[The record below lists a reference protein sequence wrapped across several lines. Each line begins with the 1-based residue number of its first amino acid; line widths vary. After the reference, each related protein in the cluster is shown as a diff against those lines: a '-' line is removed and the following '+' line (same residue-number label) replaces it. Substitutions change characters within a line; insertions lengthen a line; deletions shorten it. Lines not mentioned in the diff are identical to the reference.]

1 LALANKCSL
10 PGLTDYAEQ
19 ARYGDNST
27 KILDIFIQVMNYQT
41 SFNTNGTITAIPI
54 LVYHNIDYKN
64 SSSNITSEWIKH
76 STIDV
81 NLFDRG
87 NEIPT

>member
-1 LALANKCSL
+1 
-10 PGLTDYAEQ
+10 
-19 ARYGDNST
+19 
-27 KILDIFIQVMNYQT
+27 MNYQT